1 MDASDA
7 PLSLALEDFYA
18 EQEYKGNRP
27 ATLFFYRKNLK
38 RFLADTGI
46 THLSQLTPHAVR
58 GWLLQHRGL
67 SPNTLATYDRAL
79 RVFTGWLHRRGYL
92 AADPMVA
99 LPKPRGRRVE
109 VVTFTAEEVRAM
121 LEVARRRNLPLRDT
135 ALLILL
141 LDTGLRIGEATGLHL
156 RDVNWTEGWLA
167 VDGKSGERTVPFGR
181 KAKAALKRYLDRG
194 RFAAS
199 PAVTEVF
206 VSCEGTALSANAAS
220 HRVIKLAKL
229 AGVRA
234 SKRGPHTF
242 RHTFAVE
249 FIRAGGD
256 AFNLQRILGH
266 TTLDMTRR
274 YVHLAA
280 GDTRAAHARFA
291 PADRFL

>member
-1 MDASDA
+1 MDAHDV
-7 PLSLALEDFYA
+7 PLSEALADFYA

-27 ATLFFYRKNLK
+27 ATLLYYRKSFT

-46 THLSQLTPHAVR
+46 THLSQLTPSVVR
-58 GWLLQHRGL
+58 GWLLEHRGL

-92 AADPMVA
+92 AASPMA
-99 LPKPRGRRVE
+99 ELPKPRGRRVE
-109 VVTFTAEEVRAM
+109 VDTFTADEVRAM
-121 LEVARRRNLPLRDT
+121 LEVARSRYQPLRDT

-156 RDVNWTEGWLA
+156 RDVSWAEGWLA

-181 KAKAALKRYLDRG
+181 KAKAALKRYVDRG

-206 VSCEGTALSANAAS
+206 VSARGTALSVNAAS

-229 AGVRA
+229 AGVRS

-256 AFNLQRILGH
+256 AFNLQRMLGH
-266 TTLDMTRR
+266 TTLEMTRR